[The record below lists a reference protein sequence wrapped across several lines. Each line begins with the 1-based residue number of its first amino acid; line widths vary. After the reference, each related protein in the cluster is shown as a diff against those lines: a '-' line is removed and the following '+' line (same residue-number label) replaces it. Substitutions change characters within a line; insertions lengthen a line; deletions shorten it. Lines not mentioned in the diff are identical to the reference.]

1 MGRILNKSTIVSSHR
16 TTSMDCWLSYI
27 AWVFDYNYEPGL
39 KYLKENDC
47 VNKVIDRL
55 NYQEKDTKEKIEY
68 ARKMINEYINDRLA
82 K

>member
-1 MGRILNKSTIVSSHR
+1 MFLIT
-16 TTSMDCWLSYI
+16 
-27 AWVFDYNYEPGL
+27 WVLDYNYEPGL

-55 NYQEKDTKEKIEY
+55 NYQEKDTKEKMEY